1 MKLNFTLNSDL
12 FENEGLFDKYVKDI
26 KNGNKSLKQVKAI
39 VGNGINRFYNSLIKY
54 IKNNVGDFNNETPIK
69 REIVYKYIDE
79 SKKPELNYKY
89 FHILKINNI
98 IEVCG
103 TGLLFNDERK

>member
-39 VGNGINRFYNSLIKY
+39 VGNGINRFYNSLIK
-54 IKNNVGDFNNETPIK
+54 
-69 REIVYKYIDE
+69 
-79 SKKPELNYKY
+79 
-89 FHILKINNI
+89 
-98 IEVCG
+98 
-103 TGLLFNDERK
+103 